1 MKRYSRPTNPGSR
14 STKHPVGP
22 WADCMII
29 FGVRRYC
36 AIKERHELFWYLDT
50 YDFPRGLAL
59 DGHSSSPSSALVE

>member
-1 MKRYSRPTNPGSR
+1 MKDYSHPTNLGIRSMKRRTR
-14 STKHPVGP
+14 P
-22 WADCMII
+22 WADYMII

-36 AIKERHELFWYLDT
+36 AIKERHELFWYPDT